1 MGMPPISPDR
11 SKFFREIPVSTPR
24 PETRRRNGMTVIR
37 CANPLVWGEL
47 DLPLFGISKD
57 WYGTA
62 LASQAAFCVAVD
74 PRRLWF
80 VASHGKPAKLHP
92 AARPARFVPELWKY
106 DVAELFLTDPTSGR
120 YFEFNL
126 SPNAAWWS
134 CEFTA
139 PRQRAEETDIVFPDV
154 ATYAELS
161 PDGGWVAAMSI
172 PLDLL
177 EARLNF
183 GETTK
188 LNVTFI
194 LDSPEQRFLSVAN
207 LGEGEPDFHRPE
219 RFSPVKFH
227 NA

>member
-1 MGMPPISPDR
+1 MPPISPVR
-11 SKFFREIPVSTPR
+11 SKFFPKIPHSTAG
-24 PETRRRNGMTVIR
+24 EVAHRRNCMTVIR

-47 DLPLFGISKD
+47 DVPLFGISKD
-57 WYGTA
+57 WYGSAFTP
-62 LASQAAFCVAVD
+62 QAAFCVAVD

-80 VASHGKPAKLHP
+80 VASHGTPAKLHP
-92 AARPARFVPELWKY
+92 AARPGRFVPELWKY
-106 DVAELFLTDPTSGR
+106 DVAELFLTDPASGR

-139 PRQRAEETDIVFPDV
+139 PRQRAEETDIAFPDV
-154 ATYAELS
+154 ATHAELG
-161 PDGGWVAAMSI
+161 PDGSWVTAMAI
-172 PLDLL
+172 PRDLL

-183 GETTK
+183 GGTTK

-194 LDSPEQRFLSVAN
+194 LGSPEQRFLSAAN

-219 RFSPVKFH
+219 RFSAVKFTD
-227 NA
+227 A

>member
-1 MGMPPISPDR
+1 
-11 SKFFREIPVSTPR
+11 
-24 PETRRRNGMTVIR
+24 MTVIR

-62 LASQAAFCVAVD
+62 LTSQAAFCVAVD

-139 PRQRAEETDIVFPDV
+139 PRQRAEEGDIVFPDV
-154 ATYAELS
+154 ATYAELA
-161 PDGGWVAAMSI
+161 PDGGWVAAMAI

-194 LDSPEQRFLSVAN
+194 LGSPEQRFLSVAN

-219 RFSPVKFH
+219 RFSPVKFV